1 MKRIISKAACLIV
14 LTVLGGC
21 AQLSY
26 YAQAMQGQ
34 MSLLSSARPIEEWLS
49 DPKTSDEL
57 KVRLTRAKEIRA
69 FAAHDLGL
77 PNNGSYKTYAD
88 LKQPY
93 VMWNVI
99 ATPELS
105 MKPLQWCFP
114 VAGCVDYRGYYRKDD
129 AKRFADELKSQS
141 KDVMVSGVPA
151 YSTLGWFND
160 PVLSTFI
167 KLPEA
172 EVARMVFHELAHQV
186 AYAPGDSA
194 FNEAFAT
201 AVEEIGVARWINSHG
216 DAPMRERYRLY
227 QQRKQD
233 FVDLLTRY
241 RRKLI
246 ENFESN
252 VSEHEK
258 RERKASLFEAL
269 REEYEAMKAERWSGY
284 AGYDRW
290 FTEPM
295 SNAHFALIS
304 TYQDLVPAFQALYQA
319 SGSLPAFYRQVR
331 ALAKMEKPK
340 RRLAL
345 EATLA
350 PKHQVISLQEK
361 RTVAAQ

>member
-1 MKRIISKAACLIV
+1 MKKILLNMPCLM
-14 LTVLGGC
+14 LLSLLGGC
-21 AQLSY
+21 AQFSY

-34 MSLLSSARPIEEWLS
+34 MSLLSSARPVEAWLS
-49 DPKTSDEL
+49 DPKTSEEL
-57 KVRLTRAKEIRA
+57 KARLTRTKQIRA
-69 FAAHDLGL
+69 FAAHELGL

-129 AKRFADELKSQS
+129 AQQFARELKSQS
-141 KDVMVSGVPA
+141 NDVMVSGVPA

-160 PVLSTFI
+160 PLLSTFI

-172 EVARMVFHELAHQV
+172 EVARMLFHELAHQV

-201 AVEEIGVARWINSHG
+201 TVEEIGVARWIESHG
-216 DAPMRERYRLY
+216 DAQMRERYRLY

-233 FVDLLTRY
+233 FVELLTRY
-241 RRKLI
+241 RKRLI
-246 ENFESN
+246 ENFEN
-252 VSEHEK
+252 DANIHDK
-258 RERKASLFEAL
+258 RERKANLFVAL
-269 REEYEAMKAERWSGY
+269 RNEYEQMKVERWSGY
-284 AGYDRW
+284 TGYDRW
-290 FTEPM
+290 FAEPI

-304 TYQDLVPAFQALYQA
+304 TYQDLVPAFQALYES
-319 SGSLPAFYRQVR
+319 SGNLSVFYRKVQS
-331 ALAKMEKPK
+331 LARLEKPQ
-340 RRLAL
+340 RRIAL
-345 EATLA
+345 EAAIAQKQHALSIRA
-350 PKHQVISLQEK
+350 NSA
-361 RTVAAQ
+361 VAAQ